1 MPIDNLKDT
10 LKKLHANLE
19 ATESV
24 DGELKELLQVLD
36 SDIQTLLKKDADPA
50 ESSELV
56 VTAQALSAQ
65 LAVKHPHLESIL
77 RELSTTLARM
87 GI

>member
-1 MPIDNLKDT
+1 MPTDSLKDT
-10 LKKLHANLE
+10 LKKLHANL
-19 ATESV
+19 ATTESV
-24 DGELKELLQVLD
+24 DGELKTLLQVLD
-36 SDIQTLLKKDADPA
+36 DDIQALLKKESDQA

-65 LAVKHPHLESIL
+65 LAVKHPHLEPIL